1 MEGAITTIILY
12 YQLLFLTHLRRIRPN
27 FFGSLQCLFARS
39 CSLLIPLLTKISLF
53 AFPSPISCIVC
64 HPQLSNYIK
73 QKHKKKK
80 KFLSQLWTQNE
91 SEISQQMQMPDKGIR
106 QSKPDP
112 LPFLYQ
118 LESELKNSPP
128 PRKCFQRFGFS
139 YPSCIKYQVKF
150 SCYYRH
156 QLLKILH

>member
-12 YQLLFLTHLRRIRPN
+12 YQLLFLTHLPRIRPN

-53 AFPSPISCIVC
+53 AFPSPNLMYCLPPSTFKLY
-64 HPQLSNYIK
+64 QTK
-73 QKHKKKK
+73 TQKK

-112 LPFLYQ
+112 LPFLYL

>member
-53 AFPSPISCIVC
+53 AFPSPISLYCL
-64 HPQLSNYIK
+64 PPSTFKLYQTK
-73 QKHKKKK
+73 TQKK

-112 LPFLYQ
+112 LPFLCQ